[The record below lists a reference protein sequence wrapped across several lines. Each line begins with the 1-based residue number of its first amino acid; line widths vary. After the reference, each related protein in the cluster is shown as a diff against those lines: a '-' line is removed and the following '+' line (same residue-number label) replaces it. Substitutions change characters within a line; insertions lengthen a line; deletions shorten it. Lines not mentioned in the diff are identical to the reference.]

1 MSLTRQE
8 VEHVAKLARLRLS
21 DEELEHV
28 GTQLS
33 SILDYVDMI
42 QEINLEGVPPTAQVT
57 GLTSV
62 MRPDEVHQTLSREEA
77 LQNAAVQQ
85 DGMFRVKAVFEE

>member
-1 MSLTRQE
+1 
-8 VEHVAKLARLRLS
+8 VAKLARLRLS

-62 MRPDEVHQTLSREEA
+62 MRPDEVHQVLSREES
-77 LQNAAVQQ
+77 LQNAPVQQ